1 MCDIKLAMLLGVEI
15 LTIQP
20 TIWSTRRSFDEHV
33 FGLLKWAVLL
43 SGNSFQEKLA
53 PLSKISH
60 LIIRKVRIVRE
71 GVAVCCSVLQCVVVC
86 CSVLQCVVVCCSVLQ
101 CVAECCS
108 VLQWVAVCSSVLQC
122 VV

>member
-1 MCDIKLAMLLGVEI
+1 MRNYHVYPPIPTMCDIKLAMLLGVEI

-60 LIIRKVRIVRE
+60 LPIRKMRIVRE
-71 GVAVCCSVLQCVVVC
+71 GVAVCCSLLQCDAVC
-86 CSVLQCVVVCCSVLQ
+86 CCVLFKVRIVRFDRSKSHRRESHAQ
-101 CVAECCS
+101 
-108 VLQWVAVCSSVLQC
+108 
-122 VV
+122 